1 MKGAARLLARCL
13 AGLLVLLAPGCRLA
27 SGEVTLT
34 GACAGQSGTGITAGS
49 VKVGGIYPLS
59 GPASAYA
66 AVAQGVRAH
75 FDHVNARGGVQG
87 RRIEFLVR
95 DDAYQPARAVEEAR
109 RLVLHDRAFA
119 LFQTLGTPSTAA
131 VREYADRWGVPQA
144 FVATGATQWGS
155 DTRHPWTIGFQPS
168 YVAEARVYARYLAE
182 ARPEARVAVLYQN
195 DDFGHDLLDG
205 FRRAIAGT
213 SVRIVAALS
222 YEVTDPSVQ
231 GQLANLAASG
241 ADVLLDVSTPK
252 FAAQALAT
260 DAAMT
265 GWNPLHILNG
275 VAASPAVLKPVGYEK
290 VQGVVTAGFQKEP
303 GAPEWAD
310 DRGMRTYLAA
320 MARYAPETDPAGQQ
334 AVFGWT
340 AAQAFVKVLE
350 RMRCPSREGLRDAMR
365 SLPDVELDLLLPGI
379 TLSTGPGDGFPIE
392 SMQLTRF
399 EGDRWV
405 RFGKV
410 IDTRAEFG
418 PVPPRP

>member
-1 MKGAARLLARCL
+1 MKGGPLTRCL
-13 AGLLVLLAPGCRLA
+13 AGLLLLLATGCRLA
-27 SGEVTLT
+27 AGEVTLT
-34 GACAGQSGTGITAGS
+34 GDCAGQVATGITDAS

-66 AVAQGVRAH
+66 AVAQGVRAQ
-75 FDHVNARGGVQG
+75 FDHVNARGGVHG

-109 RLVLHDRAFA
+109 RLVLHDRVFA

-131 VREYADRWGVPQA
+131 VREYAGRWGVPQA
-144 FVATGATQWGS
+144 FVATGATRWGS
-155 DTRHPWTIGFQPS
+155 DTGRPWTIGFQPS

-205 FRRAIAGT
+205 FRQAIAGT
-213 SVRIVAALS
+213 SVRIVTALS

-252 FAAQALAT
+252 FAAQALAA

-265 GWNPLHILNG
+265 GWNPLHIVNG
-275 VAASPAVLKPVGYEK
+275 VAASPAVLKPVGYQN
-290 VQGVVTAGFQKEP
+290 VQGVVSAGFQKEP

-310 DRGMRTYLAA
+310 DQGMRTYVAA
-320 MARYAPETDPAGQQ
+320 MARYAPEADPAGQQ
-334 AVFGWT
+334 TVFGWT
-340 AAQAFVKVLE
+340 AAQAFVKALE
-350 RMRCPSREGLRDAMR
+350 HMRCPSREGLRDAMR
-365 SLPDVELDLLLPGI
+365 GLADVELDLLLPGI
-379 TLSTGPGDGFPIE
+379 TLSTGPDDGFPIE

-410 IDTRAEFG
+410 IDTRAAFG
-418 PVPPRP
+418 PVEPHP

>member
-1 MKGAARLLARCL
+1 MRGAAWPVARCL
-13 AGLLVLLAPGCRLA
+13 AALLVLLVPGCRLSA
-27 SGEVTLT
+27 GEVVLS
-34 GACAGQSGTGITAGS
+34 GGCAGQVATGITSGA

-75 FDHVNARGGVQG
+75 FDHVNARGGVHG

-155 DTRHPWTIGFQPS
+155 DATRPWTIGFQPS

-182 ARPEARVAVLYQN
+182 ARPDARVAVLYQN

-231 GQLANLAASG
+231 GQLANLAASE

-252 FAAQALAT
+252 FAAQALAA

-265 GWNPLHILNG
+265 GWNPLHIVNG
-275 VAASPAVLKPVGYEK
+275 VAASPAVLKPVGYAK

-303 GAPEWAD
+303 GSPDWAD
-310 DRGMRTYLAA
+310 DPGMHTYLAA
-320 MARYAPETDPAGQQ
+320 MARYAPEADPAGQQ
-334 AVFGWT
+334 VVFGWT

-365 SLPDVELDLLLPGI
+365 SLSGVELDLLLPGI

-405 RFGKV
+405 RFGRV

-418 PVPPRP
+418 PVRP